1 MLIKKTGKESE
12 IKLLLLA
19 FHEKKI
25 QYRFINYR
33 GTQKTELT
41 EVKQRQLLY
50 IRSPIDRWRLTLPW
64 F

>member
-50 IRSPIDRWRLTLPW
+50 IRSLIDR
-64 F
+64 